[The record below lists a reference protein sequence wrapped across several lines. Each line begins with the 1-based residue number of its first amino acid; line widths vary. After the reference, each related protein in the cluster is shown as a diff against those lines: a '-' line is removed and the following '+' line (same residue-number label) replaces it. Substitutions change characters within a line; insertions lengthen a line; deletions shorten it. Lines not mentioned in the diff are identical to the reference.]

1 VGSRGVLTKRQ
12 RQILIGTLLGDAHLE
27 LNGKYVRL
35 RVDHYSPQKDYTF
48 WMASEFTPFSLP
60 PRIIS
65 RVDKRNG
72 KTYTRWHF
80 STKSL
85 PILSE
90 FRNMFYKEGK
100 KIVPPNISGMMDN
113 LSLAIWYMD
122 DGFRRRDSKGF
133 YLCTSSFSD
142 KEQKILQYIL
152 NAKEEETQKVSISVH
167 LHLPMK
173 NKAFYKERYGKGL
186 SWKVRFITNASWK
199 EFLFHLLFPIGLT
212 I

>member
-1 VGSRGVLTKRQ
+1 MGSRGVLTKRQ

-133 YLCTSSFSD
+133 YLCSSSFTSQEQEILRKMLFAKFGLETRIHHQRKWERIFVPSAFSD
-142 KEQKILQYIL
+142 MFNDIIKKHIIP
-152 NAKEEETQKVSISVH
+152 V
-167 LHLPMK
+167 
-173 NKAFYKERYGKGL
+173 FDYK
-186 SWKVRFITNASWK
+186 
-199 EFLFHLLFPIGLT
+199 LL
-212 I
+212 

>member
-133 YLCTSSFSD
+133 YLCSSSFTHE
-142 KEQKILQYIL
+142 EQSILQRTLWERFKLESKIHHQRELERIFIPSAFSDRFNNLVKQFIL
-152 NAKEEETQKVSISVH
+152 PTLS
-167 LHLPMK
+167 
-173 NKAFYKERYGKGL
+173 YK
-186 SWKVRFITNASWK
+186 
-199 EFLFHLLFPIGLT
+199 LL
-212 I
+212 